1 MAMMNRRRGAQ
12 LTRFTARRTREDDA
26 PRLREEVPTLV
37 SLQLDVEDRSGA
49 SGRIK
54 HLRRVMVDHA
64 PALFLL
70 PCGDPKCAGQEHD
83 LTADVLRALRS
94 GETSFQGEDTCQG
107 SGTPGGCPRVLR
119 FEAVASYRPPRDPSP
134 GKGSG
139 LAGGISALFS
149 RPAYQSAVATC
160 SPLGSL
166 PIPSTMPMRQVPDIA
181 FNFDIG

>member
-119 FEAVASYRPPRDPSP
+119 FEAVASYRPPRDPSR

-139 LAGGISALFS
+139 LAGGSARCFRVPPTRAPS
-149 RPAYQSAVATC
+149 RPAPRSGVSRFRRPC
-160 SPLGSL
+160 
-166 PIPSTMPMRQVPDIA
+166 R
-181 FNFDIG
+181 